1 MRLLVILSI
10 ACSASAWTF
19 TWTNKDG
26 QSYIEHSNDPEDCK
40 GIKQAEGEK
49 FRWVPEEDGLSIWL
63 YENGKCQGGQAGY
76 SPPTVWDHVS
86 SRDLLSFR
94 VGDGDGDDTSTNT
107 TSTSTS
113 TTTST
118 ESTSSSTQSSEST
131 TTADT
136 TPTSTSSATET
147 PSTEPSNA
155 DTDNSSS
162 SAGPIAGGVV
172 GGVAGLAA
180 IGGLFFFLGR
190 RRRSQHSQLEPRE
203 SGPDD
208 LDRPGTAATAATA
221 TTTQAAAPPT
231 PMYGGAAVAGSTQYD
246 PTFVEGKPE
255 LDSAP
260 VYQADN
266 SAGQPLSDIKQGH
279 SPFDD
284 SATISHRPPARMM
297 AELPGDNG
305 MIEMSDSHRVN
316 ELQGDDGIPKKW

>member
-1 MRLLVILSI
+1 MRLLALLSI

-19 TWTNKDG
+19 TWTNSDG

-40 GIKQAEGEK
+40 QIQQAEGER

-63 YENGKCQGGQAGY
+63 YENSKCDGRQAGY

-94 VGDGDGDDTSTNT
+94 VADGDGDDDPSTNT
-107 TSTSTS
+107 TSTT

-118 ESTSSSTQSSEST
+118 SSDSTSSSTETSQST
-131 TTADT
+131 TTPADT
-136 TPTSTSSATET
+136 TPTSTSSASET
-147 PSTEPSNA
+147 PSSEPSNS
-155 DTDNSSS
+155 DSDNSSTS

-190 RRRSQHSQLEPRE
+190 RRRSNNSQPVPLE
-203 SGPDD
+203 SGPN
-208 LDRPGTAATAATA
+208 DRPDTAATTSAPA
-221 TTTQAAAPPT
+221 QAPAPT
-231 PMYGGAAVAGSTQYD
+231 PMYPGAAAGFSTQYD
-246 PTFVEGKPE
+246 PSFIEGKPE
-255 LDSAP
+255 LDSVP
-260 VYQADN
+260 VCQVE
-266 SAGQPLSDIKQGH
+266 SPSEQPISSTKQGY

-297 AELPGDNG
+297 AELPGDSV
-305 MIEMSDSHRVN
+305 MVEMSDSHRLN
-316 ELQGDDGIPKKW
+316 ELEGDGTPKKW